1 MKRVQAGFTLV
12 EVLVVLAV
20 LSIVSTI
27 AAVRLQEA
35 YYRGRAV
42 KIIEDVNVIKVAA
55 FQYYTDNGVFPRDVD
70 AGRAPDGLEV
80 YLGNRIRW
88 VQRDYSYDWDLWIR
102 PNGDPAHPATGVLI
116 GVSFLTEDVKLRE
129 AVLRTYR
136 GPILQTLATST
147 TFVIE
152 PFRP

>member
-1 MKRVQAGFTLV
+1 VRRAQAGFTLV

-20 LSIVSTI
+20 LSIVSSI
-27 AAVRLQEA
+27 AILQLQDA

-42 KIIEDVNVIKVAA
+42 KIIEDVNAIRVAA
-55 FQYYTDNGVFPRDVD
+55 YQYYTDNGIFPRDVD
-70 AGRAPDGLEV
+70 AGRPPDGLET
-80 YLGNRIRW
+80 YLGGRIRW
-88 VQRDYSYDWDLWIR
+88 VQTDYSYDWDLWIR

-116 GVSFLTEDVKLRE
+116 GISFLTEDARLRE